1 MSRAHPSFHA
11 RTSPDK
17 PALIMAESGEV
28 ITYEQ
33 LDKRSNQGAHLLRKM
48 GLQRGDMLAICMD
61 NDPRIIEVI
70 WAAQRSGLYY
80 VGISTRL
87 AAPEIAHILED
98 SGAKA
103 IVYSPRLCERVGEAC
118 DLVAARPIAMACG
131 GDQPA
136 FEASRRMLPETPIAD
151 EAPGR
156 DMLYSS
162 GTTGRPKGIKPPLGT
177 GDIGEELVVTTLAR
191 TLFGL
196 NEDSV
201 FLSPAPLYH
210 AAPLRFVI
218 AAQQLGGTAIVMEK
232 FDPLA
237 ALATIER
244 YRVTHAQWVPTHF
257 VRMLKLP
264 DAERDLHDLSTL
276 TCAFHAAA
284 PCPVEIKQ
292 RMLQWWGPIVHEYY
306 ASTETIGL
314 TSVSPAE
321 WLARPGT
328 VGRASLGQL
337 HICDDEGEELPARQE
352 GTVYFSGGP
361 PLAYHNDPGKTREA
375 HNSKGW
381 ATVGDVGWVDEDGY
395 LYLTDRK
402 SFLIISGGV
411 NIFPQEVE
419 NVLIEH
425 PAVADAAVVGAPDAD
440 MGERV
445 VAVVQPADWSQ
456 AGPAL
461 EAELIAYL
469 SERIARIKLP
479 REILFREELPRE
491 PTGKLMKRRIRDELA
506 AAAPVG

>member
-1 MSRAHPSFHA
+1 MNEAHPSFHA
-11 RTSPDK
+11 RRSPDK
-17 PALIMAESGEV
+17 PALIMAGSGET
-28 ITYEQ
+28 ITYGQ
-33 LDKRSNQGAHLLRKM
+33 LDTRSNQGAHLLRKI

-70 WAAQRSGLYY
+70 WAAQRAGLYY

-87 AAPEIAHILED
+87 ASAEIAHILED

-103 IVYSPRLCERVGEAC
+103 VIYSPRLCEQIDAACAMVGT
-118 DLVAARPIAMACG
+118 RPIAMACG
-131 GDQPA
+131 IEQPA
-136 FEASRRMLPETPIAD
+136 FEASRKMLPETPIAD

-177 GDIGEELVVTTLAR
+177 GAIGEELVVTTLAR
-191 TLFGL
+191 TLFGMG
-196 NEDSV
+196 EDSV

-218 AAQQLGGTAIVMEK
+218 AAQQLGGTVVVMEK

-237 ALATIER
+237 ALAMIER
-244 YRVTHAQWVPTHF
+244 HRVTHAQWVPTHF
-257 VRMLKLP
+257 VRMLKLS
-264 DAERDLHDLSTL
+264 DADRNRHDLSSL
-276 TCAFHAAA
+276 ACVFHAAA

-292 RMLQWWGPIVHEYY
+292 RMLAWWGPIIHEYY
-306 ASTETIGL
+306 ASTETIGM
-314 TSVSPAE
+314 TSVTPAE
-321 WLARPGT
+321 WLERPGT

-337 HICDDEGEELPARQE
+337 HICDDEGEELPAGRE
-352 GTVYFSGGP
+352 GAVYFSDGP
-361 PLAYHNDPGKTREA
+361 PLAYHNDPDKTREA
-375 HNSKGW
+375 HNDKGW
-381 ATVGDVGWVDEDGY
+381 ATVGDVGWVDDEGY

-419 NVLIEH
+419 NLLIEH

-445 VAVVQPADWSQ
+445 VAVIQPADWPK

-469 SERIARIKLP
+469 AGRIAKIKLP
-479 REILFREELPRE
+479 KEIRFRQELPRE

-506 AAAPVG
+506 QAGAAS

>member
-1 MSRAHPSFHA
+1 MTEAHPSFHA
-11 RTSPDK
+11 RKWPDK

-28 ITYEQ
+28 VTYAQ

-61 NDPRIIEVI
+61 NCPGFIEAI

-80 VGISTRL
+80 VGLSTRL
-87 AAPEIAHILED
+87 TAAETAHILED

-103 IVYSPRLCERVGEAC
+103 VIYSPRLSEMIDAAC
-118 DLVAARPIAMACG
+118 GMVTVRPIAIACG
-131 GDQPA
+131 NDQPA

-162 GTTGRPKGIKPPLGT
+162 GTTGRPKGIKPPLGP
-177 GDIGEELVVTTLAR
+177 GGIGEELVVTTLAR

-196 NEDSV
+196 GDDSI

-218 AAQQLGGTAIVMEK
+218 AAQQLGATAVVMEK

-237 ALATIER
+237 ALAAIER
-244 YRVTHAQWVPTHF
+244 HRVTHAQWVPTHF

-264 DAERDLHDLSTL
+264 DAQRDLHDLSTL

-314 TSVSPAE
+314 TSVTPAE
-321 WLARPGT
+321 WLAKPGT
-328 VGRASLGQL
+328 VGRASLGTL
-337 HICDDEGEELPARQE
+337 HICDDEGRELPVRQE
-352 GTVYFSGGP
+352 GTVYFAGGP
-361 PLAYHNDPGKTREA
+361 PLSYHNDPDKTREA
-375 HNSKGW
+375 HNDKGW
-381 ATVGDVGWVDEDGY
+381 TTVGDVGWVDEEGY

-402 SFLIISGGV
+402 SFMIISGGV

-445 VAVVQPADWSQ
+445 VAVVQPTEWSR

-461 EAELIAYL
+461 QAEPPSHLAKHV
-469 SERIARIKLP
+469 AKIKLP
-479 REILFREELPRE
+479 RDILFRQELPRE

-506 AAAPVG
+506 TITPGN

>member
-1 MSRAHPSFHA
+1 MTFAHPCFHA
-11 RTSPDK
+11 RTWPDK
-17 PALIMAESGEV
+17 PALIMADTGE
-28 ITYEQ
+28 ITTYGQ

-48 GLQRGDMLAICMD
+48 GLRRGDMLAICMD
-61 NDPRIIEVI
+61 NDPRSLEVI

-87 AAPEIAHILED
+87 ATAEIAHILED

-103 IVYSPRLCERVGEAC
+103 VIYSPRLCEQIDAAC
-118 DLVAARPIAMACG
+118 NLVVARPIAMACG

-162 GTTGRPKGIKPPLGT
+162 GTTGRPKGIKPPLGEGHI
-177 GDIGEELVVTTLAR
+177 GDELVVTTLAR

-218 AAQQLGGTAIVMEK
+218 AAQQLGGTAVVMEK

-237 ALATIER
+237 ALAAIER
-244 YRVTHAQWVPTHF
+244 YRVSHAQWVPTHF

-264 DAERDLHDLSTL
+264 DAQRGRHDLSSL
-276 TCAFHAAA
+276 RCAFHAAA

-292 RMLQWWGPIVHEYY
+292 QMLQWWGPIVHEYY

-314 TSVSPAE
+314 TSVTPEE

-328 VGRASLGQL
+328 VGRASLGAL
-337 HICDDEGEELPARQE
+337 HICDDAGHELPVRQE

-361 PLAYHNDPGKTREA
+361 PLAYHNDPDKTREA
-375 HNSKGW
+375 HNDKGW

-419 NVLIEH
+419 NALIEH

-445 VAVVQPADWSQ
+445 IAVVQPTDWSQ
-456 AGPAL
+456 AGPGL
-461 EAELIAYL
+461 QAELIEHLAG
-469 SERIARIKLP
+469 RIAKIKLP
-479 REILFREELPRE
+479 RDILFRETLPRE
-491 PTGKLMKRRIRDELA
+491 PTGKLLKRKIRDELA
-506 AAAPVG
+506 IATNA

>member
-1 MSRAHPSFHA
+1 
-11 RTSPDK
+11 
-17 PALIMAESGEV
+17 MAETGETV
-28 ITYEQ
+28 TYGQ

-48 GLQRGDMLAICMD
+48 GLRRGDMVAICMD

-87 AAPEIAHILED
+87 ASAEMAHILED

-103 IVYSPRLCERVGEAC
+103 VIYSPRLCERIDAAC
-118 DLVAARPIAMACG
+118 AMLGTRPIAMACG

-136 FEASRRMLPETPIAD
+136 FEASRQKLPETPISD

-162 GTTGRPKGIKPPLGT
+162 GTTGRPKGIKPSLGT
-177 GDIGEELVVTTLAR
+177 GEIGEEMVVTTLAR
-191 TLFGL
+191 KLFGL
-196 NEDSV
+196 DENSV

-210 AAPLRFVI
+210 AAPLRFVV
-218 AAQQLGGTAIVMEK
+218 AAQQLGATAVVMEK
-232 FDPLA
+232 FDPLG
-237 ALATIER
+237 ALAAIER

-264 DAERDLHDLSTL
+264 DAERARHDLSTMI
-276 TCAFHAAA
+276 CAFHAAA

-292 RMLQWWGPIVHEYY
+292 RMLAWWGPVVHEYY
-306 ASTETIGL
+306 ASTETIGM
-314 TSVSPAE
+314 TSVTPAE
-321 WLARPGT
+321 WLERPGT
-328 VGRASLGQL
+328 VGRASLGRL
-337 HICDDEGEELPARQE
+337 HICDDVGRELPPRAE

-361 PLAYHNDPGKTREA
+361 PLSYHNDPGKTQEA
-375 HNSKGW
+375 HNDRGW

-445 VAVVQPADWSQ
+445 VAVVQPVDLSA

-469 SERIARIKLP
+469 AERIARIKLP
-479 REILFREELPRE
+479 REILFWPDLPRE
-491 PTGKLMKRRIRDELA
+491 PTGKLMKRKIRDNLA
-506 AAAPVG
+506 RPLSA